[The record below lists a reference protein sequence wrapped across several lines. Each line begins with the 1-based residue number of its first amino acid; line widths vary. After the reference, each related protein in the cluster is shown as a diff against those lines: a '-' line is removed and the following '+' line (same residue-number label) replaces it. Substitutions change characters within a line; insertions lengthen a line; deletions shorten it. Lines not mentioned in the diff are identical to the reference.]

1 MSPPHNNRHHI
12 RNKTRARKDAKDRER
27 GAKGAALNI
36 GNMINLMEAAVEELG
51 YQQTQLTTINPTE
64 MPEETQ
70 QQHSETTAEEQGAA
84 ETTSGITTEAD
95 NVGRKG
101 NPIQTHG
108 K

>member
-1 MSPPHNNRHHI
+1 MFPPHNNRHQI

-27 GAKGAALNI
+27 GSKGAAPTI
-36 GNMINLMEAAVEELG
+36 GNVINLMEAAVEDAG
-51 YQQTQLTTINPTE
+51 SQQNKLTTINPTE

-70 QQHSETTAEEQGAA
+70 QQHSGTTAEEQGAA